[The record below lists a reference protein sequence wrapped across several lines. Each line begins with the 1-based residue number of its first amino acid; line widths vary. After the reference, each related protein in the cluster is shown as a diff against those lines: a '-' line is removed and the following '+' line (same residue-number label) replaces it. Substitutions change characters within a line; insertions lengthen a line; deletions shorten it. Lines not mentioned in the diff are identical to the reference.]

1 MRRSGHFT
9 RLSSIA
15 LAVVFGAGLLAPAA
29 ALADENF
36 SSVMRPDRIT
46 VSSKYPT
53 VTGSAHTTF
62 MFQIELKYELTDLD
76 PVMGEYDTGR
86 LQRKV
91 FDIELSYPEGWEVF
105 VAESSW
111 QLSTRISSVSLAAL
125 GLAQSLVVVAN
136 APYWEY
142 PAPGDYPIKVA
153 VSSGSLRS
161 EIDLTAKITAWYG
174 LDVSTAT
181 ERLNV
186 KTTSGTPVELGLLLT
201 NTGHETLDKVTL
213 SSVKPSGIANENWSV
228 KYEPES
234 IEGLEPGQEREV
246 LVVITPPVKTISGD
260 YTVKLDVGGKPALSQ
275 VPPSLDIRV
284 SVATKSVWLIVGL
297 LIALATVAGLV
308 YAFTAVRQR

>member
-1 MRRSGHFT
+1 MVLT
-9 RLSSIA
+9 A
-15 LAVVFGAGLLAPAA
+15 LCGAALLAPSA

-46 VSSKYPT
+46 LSAKYPT

-76 PVMGEYDTGR
+76 PIMGEYDTGR

-91 FDIELSYPEGWEVF
+91 FDIELSYPEGWEAY

-125 GLAQSLVVVAN
+125 GLGQSLVVVAN

-142 PAPGDYPIKVA
+142 PAPGDYPIGVV
-153 VSSGSLRS
+153 VSSGELQAQV
-161 EIDLTAKITAWYG
+161 DLTAKITAWYG
-174 LDVSTAT
+174 LEATTAT
-181 ERLNV
+181 DRLNV
-186 KTTSGTPVELGLLLT
+186 KTRSGEPVELGLVLA
-201 NTGHETLDKVTL
+201 NTGHATLDKVTL
-213 SSVKPSGIANENWSV
+213 SSVKPTGIANENWAV

-234 IEGLEPGQEREV
+234 VEGLEPGQQREV
-246 LVVITPPVKTISGD
+246 RVVITPPEKAISGD
-260 YTVKLDVGGKPALSQ
+260 YTVTLDIGGKPALSQ
-275 VPPSLDIRV
+275 VPPSLNIRV
-284 SVATKSVWLIVGL
+284 SVATKPVWLVVGL
-297 LIALATVAGLV
+297 LVTLATVAGLV